1 VPAVEHVVRFTT
13 TEGRDAQHVT
23 KTLEDAL
30 RFVERLRNNEEASV
44 VRVFRMQEVPI
55 TFKTYYKV
63 ELRPGAAED
72 VADVPT
78 PSEARSGEEPGSAG
92 GKATPEGEQA
102 DGAGRKLFSRA

>member
-1 VPAVEHVVRFTT
+1 MEHVVRFTT
-13 TEGRDAQHVT
+13 TEGRDAQHIA

-63 ELRPGAAED
+63 ELRPGAGDD
-72 VADVPT
+72 VENTAT
-78 PSEARSGEEPGSAG
+78 PSEARPVEESVRDSNTA
-92 GKATPEGEQA
+92 APEADHA